1 MFDPEYKTIPVELIG
16 ELTTVL
22 ESSVKKIINARI
34 DQSVTGVNYLVIP
47 FAPPNERFA
56 ILVEIGDERL
66 DVIKNRAMKLI
77 YPFKHPEKKLFYLAE
92 LDAKD
97 QIIKLAYIFPG
108 QEKLDWPYF
117 DNLDYDFQ
125 FIEKPKPFSL
135 FDYSVERNRVA
146 IEVIFESEDL
156 MDNMKIWS
164 FKNFLLP
171 FTELLKTAILANSL
185 GINPNNLEQKL
196 KLGFSKIEHKC
207 LRAIL
212 EFDYNPKLHEESRVL
227 ENLKN
232 LYLLLDADD
241 KEGVVKYVESFNNKK
256 IVPDLI
262 KILRAIIANTA
273 TFKTKLATPDEELKE
288 IILNRSRSI
297 KKKYIMESA
306 VKNEPFIQTII
317 GILTKLDFDPKKAPL
332 FSLHATSGDQKV
344 CGVICPGL
352 AKVMNEQTFNF
363 INTEYK
369 CEVEVKYTPETSL
382 NKEKYEYTLLEIT
395 DTAPVIQTE
404 INPDENIE

>member
-47 FAPPNERFA
+47 FSPPNQRFA

-227 ENLKN
+227 KNLKN
-232 LYLLLDADD
+232 LYLLLDAND
-241 KEGVVKYVESFNNKK
+241 KELVVKYVESFNNKK

-262 KILRAIIANTA
+262 RILRTIIDNKA
-273 TFKTKLATPDEELKE
+273 TMRTKLATPDEELKE
-288 IILNRSRSI
+288 VVLNRSKSVNRKQIINSV
-297 KKKYIMESA
+297 
-306 VKNEPFIQTII
+306 VKNDPYIQTIT
-317 GILTKLDFDPKKAPL
+317 GILTKLDFDPHKAPL
-332 FSLHATSGDQKV
+332 FSLYSTSTEEKICGKIISELAQRMDDQ
-344 CGVICPGL
+344 
-352 AKVMNEQTFNF
+352 EFNF
-363 INTEYK
+363 KNKEYK
-369 CEVEVKYTPETSL
+369 CDLEVVYTPESPL
-382 NKEKYEYTLLEIT
+382 NKPNFEYTLLEIT
-395 DTAPVIQTE
+395 DTAPAIQTE
-404 INPDENIE
+404 IIPEN

>member
-22 ESSVKKIINARI
+22 VSSVKKIINARI
-34 DQSVTGVNYLVIP
+34 DQSITGVNYLVIP
-47 FAPPNERFA
+47 FYPPNERFA

-66 DVIKNRAMKLI
+66 DVIKNRAMKLV

-92 LDAKD
+92 IGGND
-97 QIIKLAYIFPG
+97 QIIKLAYLFFG
-108 QEKLDWPYF
+108 QEKFDWPYF
-117 DNLDYDFQ
+117 DSLDYDFK
-125 FIEKPKPFSL
+125 FIEKPKPFNL
-135 FDYSVERNRVA
+135 FNYSIERNRVA

-164 FKNFLLP
+164 FKNFLMP

-185 GINPNNLEQKL
+185 GINSNNLEQKL

-241 KEGVVKYVESFNNKK
+241 KEEVIKYVESFNNKK

-262 KILRAIIANTA
+262 KILRAIIANKA
-273 TFKTKLATPDEELKE
+273 TFKTKLATPDEDLKE
-288 IILNRSRSI
+288 IILNRSRSVN
-297 KKKYIMESA
+297 KKTIMESA
-306 VKNEPFIQTII
+306 VINEPFIQTII

-332 FSLHATSGDQKV
+332 FSLYSTSTEEKI
-344 CGVICPGL
+344 CGKIVSEL
-352 AKVMNEQTFNF
+352 AKKMDDQEFNF
-363 INTEYK
+363 KNREYK
-369 CEVEVKYTPETSL
+369 CEVEVVYTPESPL
-382 NKEKYEYTLLEIT
+382 NKANFEYTLLEIT
-395 DTAPVIQTE
+395 DIEPVIQTE
-404 INPDENIE
+404 INQDENIE